1 MTVLLSEQSSQLGR
15 ELNAL
20 TGVNVMACDQ
30 CEECTSDC
38 PAAHAMKMKPHELM
52 RAIQLD
58 KEEEIYWSGA
68 IWTCVSCNACSTC
81 CPQGINILRV
91 IDELREL
98 SKYIEYYNPYPTI
111 PALHRIFM
119 AFVKRYGRVHILG
132 LVLLNNIRMMTPF
145 KDIDL
150 ASPMLLKRKFNLLP
164 DKTRGIKELRQVM
177 RRVREIENSLPTE
190 KGGDLDS
197 FDGVEQTKRI
207 EESI

>member
-15 ELNAL
+15 ELHAL
-20 TGVNVMACDQ
+20 AGVNVMACDQ
-30 CEECTSDC
+30 CEECTSGC
-38 PAAHAMKMKPHELM
+38 PTAYAMRMKPHELM

-58 KEEEIYWSGA
+58 REEEIYWSGA
-68 IWTCVSCNACSTC
+68 IWICVSCNACSTR
-81 CPQGINILRV
+81 CPQGINVLRV

-98 SKYIEYYNPYPTI
+98 SKFVEYYNPYPTI

-119 AFVKRYGRVHILG
+119 AFVKRYGRVHLLG

-150 ASPMLLKRKFNLLP
+150 ASPMLLKRKFNLFP
-164 DKTRGIKELRQVM
+164 FKSRGIKELRRVM
-177 RRVREIENSLPTE
+177 RRVREIENSLQTG
-190 KGGDLDS
+190 KGGQADS
-197 FDGVEQTKRI
+197 FDGVEQMKRI